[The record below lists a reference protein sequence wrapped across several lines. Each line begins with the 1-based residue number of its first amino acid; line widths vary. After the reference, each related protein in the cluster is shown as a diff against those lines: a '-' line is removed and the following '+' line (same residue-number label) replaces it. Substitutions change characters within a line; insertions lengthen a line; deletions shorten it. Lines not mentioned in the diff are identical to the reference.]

1 MASRD
6 YYEVLGVPKG
16 AAKEQVKDAYRKL
29 ALQYHPDRNK
39 SPEAEEKFKEITE
52 AYAVLS
58 DDEKRNQYDAYGK
71 EGVYQRYSQEEIFRG
86 ANFEDVFRGMG
97 FGGFDDLFSQFF
109 GGGPAGSPG
118 RGADLTY
125 HLRLDLEDVVA
136 DSPKEIEV
144 PRTEVC

>member
-58 DDEKRNQYDAYGK
+58 DDEKRSQYDAYGK
-71 EGVYQRYSQEEIFRG
+71 EGVYERYSQEEIFRG
-86 ANFEDVFRGMG
+86 ANVQDIF
-97 FGGFDDLFSQFF
+97 
-109 GGGPAGSPG
+109 
-118 RGADLTY
+118 
-125 HLRLDLEDVVA
+125 
-136 DSPKEIEV
+136 
-144 PRTEVC
+144 